1 MELIKMTGIEKHF
14 GGKLLFAFDK
24 FIVYKNDIIGVVGL
38 NGSGKT
44 TLLEI
49 INGDIAPDKGMIEVK
64 GDISYYKQFGQYQES
79 AGSWQLREF
88 HSSSSISEGWFSGG
102 EKTRVRLAETF
113 SKNSS
118 ILLLDEPTANLDS
131 NGIHLLKRNLEKYN
145 TIMIISHDT
154 TLLDELCNRIIEID
168 NKTIHCFDGNYTAYK
183 QQKELQIFTEK
194 REYENYQAKKKHL
207 EEAYLQKKK
216 QAEAITDKP
225 KNMSSSEIRA
235 RSFLSTYKSFGG
247 RQKAIAK
254 QAKAVQSRIKQL
266 DVKEKVEGQA
276 KIQIN
281 FELTN
286 PPKNKILIRGEEIT
300 FGYDY
305 HLILNNA
312 SFEIR
317 NKQKVAVLGDNGS
330 GKSTLFSLIRN
341 KYEGIYT
348 VPKLKIGYLYQ
359 EFENLQPDKTLLE
372 SVLVDSVQ
380 ENDTVYTVLMNLL
393 FSIED
398 FDKKVA
404 VLSGGEKIR
413 LSFAKLI
420 VSDYNL
426 LILDEPT
433 NYLDLPSIEVIK
445 SVLKEYEG
453 TIIFASHDEAFI
465 NELST
470 ELLIIDN
477 KKLKGYQGTLDEF
490 KNSKTEA
497 NIEHLQQEIEQF
509 QLSQVKS
516 LLENETNPR
525 KIEKIKKKYEEMT
538 REYKGE

>member
-1 MELIKMTGIEKHF
+1 IEKYF
-14 GGKLLFAFDK
+14 GGKLLFTFDK
-24 FIVYKNDIIGVVGL
+24 LTVFKNDIIGVVGL

-49 INGDIAPDKGMIEVK
+49 INNDIAPDKGNVEVK
-64 GDISYYKQFGQYQES
+64 GDISYYKQFGQYHES
-79 AGSWQLREF
+79 VDSWQLKEF
-88 HSSSSISEGWFSGG
+88 RSSSTISEGWFSGG
-102 EKTRVRLAETF
+102 EKTRLRLAETF
-113 SKNSS
+113 SKSSS
-118 ILLLDEPTANLDS
+118 ILLLDEPTANLDTK
-131 NGIHLLKRNLEKYN
+131 GIQLLKRNLGKYN
-145 TIMIISHDT
+145 TMMIISHDT
-154 TLLDELCNRIIEID
+154 NLLDELCNRIIEID
-168 NKTIHCFDGNYTAYK
+168 NNTINCFDGNYTAYK
-183 QQKELQIFTEK
+183 QQKEHQIHTEK
-194 REYENYQAKKKHL
+194 REYENYQAKKKQL
-207 EEAYLQKKK
+207 EEAYLQKKR

-225 KNMSSSEIRA
+225 RNMSNSEIRA
-235 RSFLSTYKSFGG
+235 RSFISTYKSFGG

-254 QAKAVQSRIKQL
+254 QAKAVQSRIEQL
-266 DVKEKVEGQA
+266 DVKEQVEEQA
-276 KIQIN
+276 NIRIN

-286 PPKNKILIRGEEIT
+286 PPKNKILIRGEEVT
-300 FGYDY
+300 FGYDN
-305 HLILNNA
+305 HLIFNHA

-341 KYEGIYT
+341 KYEGIYA

-372 SVLVDSVQ
+372 SVLSDSVQ
-380 ENDTVYTVLMNLL
+380 ENHTVYTVLMNLL
-393 FSIED
+393 FTIED

-433 NYLDLPSIEVIK
+433 NYLDLPSIEVVK

-470 ELLIIDN
+470 ELFIIDN
-477 KKLKGYQGTLDEF
+477 KKLQGYRGNLEEF
-490 KNSKTEA
+490 KNKTDA
-497 NIEHLQQEIEQF
+497 NIEQLQQEIEQI
-509 QLSQVKS
+509 QLSQAK
-516 LLENETNPR
+516 LLMENETNPR
-525 KIEKIKKKYEEMT
+525 KIEKIK
-538 REYKGE
+538 